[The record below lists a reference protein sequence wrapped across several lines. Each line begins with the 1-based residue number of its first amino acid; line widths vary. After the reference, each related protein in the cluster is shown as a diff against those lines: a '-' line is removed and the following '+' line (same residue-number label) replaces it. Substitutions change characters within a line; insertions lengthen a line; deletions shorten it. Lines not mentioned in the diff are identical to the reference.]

1 MIAKKNLIWRLR
13 RAIFGCFFGIIALF
27 GLMLP
32 LVNSGT
38 VFAEGAPEVNT
49 TVEAGKTE
57 ATQPQVDGAQT
68 EETVITKTL
77 KPKTGDVSCKD
88 SLGELAWWMCPETS
102 KVAEAV
108 DWLREKCE
116 ELLVVN
122 PVEAKDGQPIY
133 EVWKYFKGVTN
144 IVFIIF
150 LLVVIYSHITGL
162 GLNNY
167 NIKKVLP
174 KLIVA
179 AVAVNLSFYVC
190 ALAVDVSNIIGQS
203 LRGLLENIKL
213 STMSSYE
220 VTEQAVMSLS
230 EAYAMLGG
238 LEAMTVT
245 GAVISIESGAI
256 WMLIPVVLSSVVAMA
271 SGLIT
276 IALRQAVIVLLI
288 MISPLAFVA
297 YILPNTEQWFK
308 KWKQLFTRMLV
319 FYPLFSLLFGAAS
332 LAGWAIMASA
342 KDGFW
347 LILGMAVQICP
358 LFLSWNLLKMSGTF
372 LGTING
378 KLRSL
383 ASKPIAA
390 NRAWA
395 DSRRQLTKQKFLASK
410 NAYTPSLRL
419 AQFLSNRKISREEEI
434 REHADLVKAR
444 GMAYNARKN
453 YDANGVPTREGVHAY
468 EMQAR
473 KARYQFDV
481 DRHKNNMNKGLGE
494 LKAVEAHAS
503 KARKMELA
511 KLDVETVKAFDALK
525 MEAARGAK
533 IDFDNAKSFY
543 ERVQN
548 AKDAMADAEAINKGD
563 IRHKLH
569 PNAVKDLSTNL
580 ERFKEMQAIM
590 EGSRIDTND
599 IVADAAHTLSA
610 QAQIR
615 RGKYNDLF
623 SYTGPTQDIVNTLK
637 ELSHEKDALKYIDPF
652 VAGLKVLNMRG
663 DTDLVRERLRDYIN
677 QANKQTDPGL
687 ILGTHATQA
696 LSNFLMFDVK
706 DNDPFL
712 RRFGKYIN
720 LETAAIY
727 NRPDENLEGEALE
740 ERLNKRR
747 HKMTV
752 DMDEYVNGVYY
763 EKDADGNFKERES
776 KRSAAELLKGTS
788 FKSVERTAFADML
801 QGIREASVKRDKNGA
816 IIKDE
821 NGKAVLDEVLF
832 AKNQENIWNAIMP
845 NIVGDQFS
853 YLSGSEQIIA
863 FGKALTGMDSR
874 KGYHVFDWNGIFG
887 GENMVNSVFG
897 ENNEENSEQR
907 IKKKKEFVKKAV
919 KRTNDFLSGHVP
931 SQLARSKSDTL
942 DSIENLLVLNCAM
955 KNDEKLTRTIVDK
968 QGKER
973 DVDFSV
979 LEVDK
984 ISDSEYDNFKKK
996 YKDEVSNDFKN
1007 MCNSNAVAG
1016 VKKMI
1021 KKGYQGESKNK
1032 LLELLGL
1039 TEEQLIAEAKA
1050 EEEARRAEAEARK
1063 SAKKNVKNNTG
1074 NQQFVEEHRSY
1085 YDDDDDDDGMPV
1097 VFDDYGIEVGGP
1109 TYNEHRENV
1118 EMAFR
1123 EFDRGKHNR
1132 DDVREFWDSIKD
1144 ECKQV
1149 QGKTMEIDSI
1159 ETGLDQYTDVAQ
1171 LYNRVINDIFD
1182 GYDK

>member
-13 RAIFGCFFGIIALF
+13 KAIFGCFFGIIALF

-32 LVNSGT
+32 LVNSGA

-150 LLVVIYSHITGL
+150 LLVVIYSHVTGL

-494 LKAVEAHAS
+494 LKAVETHAS

-533 IDFDNAKSFY
+533 IDFDNAKGFY

-569 PNAVKDLSTNL
+569 PEAVKDLSANL

-663 DTDLVRERLRDYIN
+663 DTDLVREGLISYI
-677 QANKQTDPGL
+677 KQTNPV
-687 ILGTHATQA
+687 LGTHATQA

-706 DNDPFL
+706 GADPFL

-727 NRPDENLEGEALE
+727 NRPDEDLDGEALE
-740 ERLNKRR
+740 KKVKNRR

-752 DMDEYVNGVYY
+752 DMDEYVTGVYY
-763 EKDADGNFKERES
+763 ENDDEGNPVVERKS
-776 KRSAAELLKGTS
+776 KKSASVLLNGTS
-788 FKSVERTAFADML
+788 YKDIERTAIKSMTD
-801 QGIREASVKRDKNGA
+801 GIREASKDKDGKFNIEKFEENEKNLWTA
-816 IIKDE
+816 SMANIIS
-821 NGKAVLDEVLF
+821 
-832 AKNQENIWNAIMP
+832 
-845 NIVGDQFS
+845 DQFS
-853 YLSGSEQIIA
+853 FLSGSEQIKA
-863 FGKALTGMDSR
+863 LGFGLTGMDVDN
-874 KGYHVFDWNGIFG
+874 HVFGWDKIFG
-887 GENMVNSVFG
+887 KKIADGLTD
-897 ENNEENSEQR
+897 EQ
-907 IKKKKEFVKKAV
+907 KKKYIDDCML
-919 KRTNDFLSGHVP
+919 KRTELFLGGHVP
-931 SQLARSKSDTL
+931 NQIMKSKTDIL
-942 DSIENLLVLNCAM
+942 DSVENLLVYKKMMDDGVMVCEIGDDG
-955 KNDEKLTRTIVDK
+955 KKVYEEDENGNRVEKKILASKAKRIDADEYK
-968 QGKER
+968 QYSNSKEYQ
-973 DVDFSV
+973 DYINKQLVGD
-979 LEVDK
+979 E
-984 ISDSEYDNFKKK
+984 ETAGYFKKESLRGFAK
-996 YKDEVSNDFKN
+996 SFQ
-1007 MCNSNAVAG
+1007 
-1016 VKKMI
+1016 
-1021 KKGYQGESKNK
+1021 KGYQGDAKDK
-1032 LLELLGL
+1032 LIKMLRPDDLYNRLVMH
-1039 TEEQLIAEAKA
+1039 
-1050 EEEARRAEAEARK
+1050 
-1063 SAKKNVKNNTG
+1063 SKKNVNN
-1074 NQQFVEEHRSY
+1074 N
-1085 YDDDDDDDGMPV
+1085 DDDDDDGMPV
-1097 VFDDYGIEVGGP
+1097 TFDDYGIEVGGP